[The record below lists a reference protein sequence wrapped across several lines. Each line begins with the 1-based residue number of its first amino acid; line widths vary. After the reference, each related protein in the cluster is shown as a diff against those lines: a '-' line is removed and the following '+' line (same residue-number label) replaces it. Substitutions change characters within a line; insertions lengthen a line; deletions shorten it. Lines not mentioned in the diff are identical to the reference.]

1 MLTTNQTRAIEW
13 IDAQLLKPND
23 RFILKQGIHINDLHS
38 CLKTQKE
45 RIIFGIDPLFDQIHR
60 SILSRSRTGISL
72 YFHLSQLFTII
83 TSGSADSGVYERG
96 IFRDFRR

>member
-45 RIIFGIDPLFDQIHR
+45 RIIFGIDPLRKLAFLRVREIKDY
-60 SILSRSRTGISL
+60 LNNK
-72 YFHLSQLFTII
+72 YK
-83 TSGSADSGVYERG
+83 
-96 IFRDFRR
+96 

>member
-23 RFILKQGIHINDLHS
+23 RFVLKEGIYINDLHS

-45 RIIFGIDPLFDQIHR
+45 RIIFGIDPLRKLAFLRVREIKDYLNQK
-60 SILSRSRTGISL
+60 
-72 YFHLSQLFTII
+72 YK
-83 TSGSADSGVYERG
+83 
-96 IFRDFRR
+96 